1 MPPKLSPSRLA
12 ALSTD
17 PALLQVVVTIWTN
30 ERVALDSVG
39 QSGASLKMEIE
50 RSSFLVVI
58 RKKSLFDEQNDEQ
71 MFLEYTNSDQRY

>member
-1 MPPKLSPSRLA
+1 M
-12 ALSTD
+12 
-17 PALLQVVVTIWTN
+17 
-30 ERVALDSVG
+30 VALDSVG

-50 RSSFLVVI
+50 RSSFLVVIVVI